1 MRNRLRE
8 SRDRHTLAIMS
19 SPAGRGALLASLR
32 RRVRRLFRREDG
44 PPFVRA
50 HRFHDRDDGDN
61 GWAPLGADDRA
72 RIEEIARELDN
83 DFRSYA
89 DLSPPPRRARA
100 SRRRA
105 RARRR
110 PVWRAT
116 VLGLAATASLVF
128 GLLVGGLT
136 PLTGPGQPPRE
147 APPPADPP
155 APAAAPAATD
165 TEVPLAVTGDER
177 VVPATPAP
185 AAPTTARVVRA
196 GPSRALPVPAPPA
209 SRDEQLLR
217 ALVGRWLHASRRNDV
232 RGQMG
237 FYAGVVYY
245 AKREMS
251 RQAVEAAKTRRARHD
266 RLVAIEEDPHGVA
279 LEIDGRFALAT
290 LHRTL
295 VFADG
300 TRQPVEQQLRWART
314 DAGWR
319 IVAEPD
325 PRPLPKHRPRS
336 G

>member
-1 MRNRLRE
+1 
-8 SRDRHTLAIMS
+8 MS
-19 SPAGRGALLASLR
+19 SPAGRGALLASLG
-32 RRVRRLFRREDG
+32 RRVLRLLRREDG
-44 PPFVRA
+44 SPPARA
-50 HRFHDRDDGDN
+50 RRARDVDDGEN
-61 GWAPLGADDRA
+61 GWAPLGADDRI
-72 RIEEIARELDN
+72 RIEEIARELDK

-89 DLSPPPRRARA
+89 PPSPPPRRSRA

-110 PVWRAT
+110 PVWRAA
-116 VLGLAATASLVF
+116 VLGLAATASLAL
-128 GLLVGGLT
+128 GLQVGGIA
-136 PLTGPGQPPRE
+136 PLAVPEPPPRE
-147 APPPADPP
+147 APPPTDPP
-155 APAAAPAATD
+155 APAAASAATR
-165 TEVPLAVTGDER
+165 TEVPLAVADDER

-185 AAPTTARVVRA
+185 ATPTTARVVRA
-196 GPSRALPVPAPPA
+196 GPPRALPVPAPPA

-217 ALVGRWLHASRRNDV
+217 ALIGRWLHASRRDDV
-232 RGQMG
+232 TGQMEL
-237 FYAGVVYY
+237 YAGMVYY

-266 RLVAIEEDPHGVA
+266 RLVAIEEDPRGVA

-290 LHRTL
+290 LRRTL

-314 DAGWR
+314 GAGWK

-325 PRPLPKHRPRS
+325 PRPLPKHRPRP